1 MFEKFA
7 ETINNAGKA
16 VGEKTKLGTDVVK
29 ANFKISSEER
39 ALNELYLEIGK
50 TYYDNNLDNPCCETM
65 KELFDKVSEKKA
77 SIEALKEHVRKIK
90 GVLLCQNCGAEVDA
104 ENNYCGKCG
113 AKIEKPEPVEEAP
126 AEETEE
132 VIDHEDTVE
141 ADAAGE
147 EAPEIKVEVDPDDK
161 PEE

>member
-39 ALNELYLEIGK
+39 AINELYLEIGK

-77 SIEALKEHVRKIK
+77 SIEALKEHVRDY
-90 GVLLCQNCGAEVDA
+90 LLYTFPSPRDGQLTRMASSS
-104 ENNYCGKCG
+104 
-113 AKIEKPEPVEEAP
+113 
-126 AEETEE
+126 
-132 VIDHEDTVE
+132 
-141 ADAAGE
+141 
-147 EAPEIKVEVDPDDK
+147 
-161 PEE
+161 

>member
-29 ANFKISSEER
+29 ANFKISSE
-39 ALNELYLEIGK
+39 
-50 TYYDNNLDNPCCETM
+50 TYYDNNLDNPCCDTM

-104 ENNYCGKCG
+104 ENDYCGKCG
-113 AKIEKPEPVEEAP
+113 TKIEKPEPVEEAP

-147 EAPEIKVEVDPDDK
+147 EAPEIKVEVDPEDK